1 MVASLQAGK
10 AIFAM
15 RGDEVVADRCLV
27 LQKFVGHLHADGV
40 FPNVVPN
47 LYCIFHRDKSRSMD
61 LCNRSAKQYPEHF
74 WSLSID
80 YLQRSH
86 TSNSDFAD
94 RFD

>member
-40 FPNVVPN
+40 FPNVVRT
-47 LYCIFHRDKSRSMD
+47 CIAF
-61 LCNRSAKQYPEHF
+61 
-74 WSLSID
+74 SIAIKAGQWICATG
-80 YLQRSH
+80 LQSSTQNIFGH
-86 TSNSDFAD
+86 YQ
-94 RFD
+94 